1 MRINEDTAVATEK
14 VLLVPYSAHHV
25 PKYHEWMRDPE
36 IQQATASEPL
46 TLDEEYAMQQSWRAD
61 ADKLTFIICRSRSG
75 VVLSASQTREGRL
88 DVDSMIGD
96 VNLFISLAEDE
107 ATSKPILLGELE
119 LMIAERSEHRK
130 GYGRSALLAF
140 LQYIIRHEFDI
151 LREFQFQGEGA
162 QPSPSSHTRG
172 QQCRRFDHF
181 AVKIGE
187 SNHGSIALF
196 EALRFHKT
204 RDTPSYFG
212 EYELRLGRDA
222 VDELLSS
229 ASSMNKFV
237 EGYEEIGYS
246 CPS

>member
-1 MRINEDTAVATEK
+1 
-14 VLLVPYSAHHV
+14 
-25 PKYHEWMRDPE
+25 
-36 IQQATASEPL
+36 
-46 TLDEEYAMQQSWRAD
+46 MQQSWRAD

-75 VVLSASQTREGRL
+75 VDLSASQTREGRL

-140 LQYIIRHEFDI
+140 LQYIIQHEIDV
-151 LREFQFQGEGA
+151 LRDFQFQGG
-162 QPSPSSHTRG
+162 QPSPSSQTRG

-196 EALRFHKT
+196 EGLRFHKT
-204 RDTPSYFG
+204 GDTPSYFG

>member
-1 MRINEDTAVATEK
+1 
-14 VLLVPYSAHHV
+14 
-25 PKYHEWMRDPE
+25 
-36 IQQATASEPL
+36 
-46 TLDEEYAMQQSWRAD
+46 MQQSWSAD
-61 ADKLTFIICRSRSG
+61 ADKLTFIICRSQSG

-96 VNLFISLAEDE
+96 INLFISLAEDE

-130 GYGRSALLAF
+130 GYGRSALLAS
-140 LQYIIRHEFDI
+140 LQYIIRHEIDI
-151 LREFQFQGEGA
+151 LREFQSQGA
-162 QPSPSSHTRG
+162 QPSPSSQTRG

-196 EALRFHKT
+196 EGLRFHKT
-204 RDTPSYFG
+204 DDTPSYFG

>member
-1 MRINEDTAVATEK
+1 
-14 VLLVPYSAHHV
+14 
-25 PKYHEWMRDPE
+25 
-36 IQQATASEPL
+36 
-46 TLDEEYAMQQSWRAD
+46 MQQSWRAD

-75 VVLSASQTREGRL
+75 VALSARQIREGRL

-96 VNLFISLAEDE
+96 VNLFISLAQDE

-140 LQYIIRHEFDI
+140 LQYIIRHETDI
-151 LREFQFQGEGA
+151 LREFQFQGA
-162 QPSPSSHTRG
+162 QPSPSSQTRG
-172 QQCRRFDHF
+172 QQSRRFDHF

-196 EALRFHKT
+196 EGLRFHKT
-204 RDTPSYFG
+204 GDAPSYFG